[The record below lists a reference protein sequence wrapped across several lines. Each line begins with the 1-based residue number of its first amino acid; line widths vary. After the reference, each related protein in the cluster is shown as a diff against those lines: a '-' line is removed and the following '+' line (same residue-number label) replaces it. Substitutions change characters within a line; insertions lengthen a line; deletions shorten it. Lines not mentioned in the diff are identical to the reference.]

1 MMRRQKV
8 RVPYRAATLPW
19 FARLGFVGLGLVGLA
34 APAVAAPF
42 CVQTMA
48 VPPQCIFFDAAS
60 CQQRATQM
68 GGTCTAN
75 PDEIQ
80 VQAEQGRYCVVTL
93 EHVASCMYVDENS
106 CDTEAKHAHAVC
118 VEAQNR
124 PEAPDVDPYRDIRPG
139 QTGSVAPH

>member
-19 FARLGFVGLGLVGLA
+19 FARLGFVGLGFVGLA

-80 VQAEQGRYCVVTL
+80 VQAEQGRYCVVTS